1 MMLSAPVPFSACG
14 EKTKPYQGLRM
25 GRAIDLPGLGAA
37 RLGALALFAV
47 AASQPVLAQAALN
60 AGPAP
65 AETPAALPGAV
76 LAEAPSAPPALAQ
89 PPAAPVP
96 PGTPQCPPFTA
107 AAAPCIPALTPV
119 KLVIRAHLGSKIS
132 LSGQTFAIELAEPIV
147 VDGKELIPA
156 GTAGIGEVVHAKKSG
171 GSGAGGELILAA
183 RYLEFGG
190 RRMRLRSLN
199 FAVAGKDSYGT
210 VQSINV
216 ASAVAFP
223 ALSLIGFFIQ
233 GKGIDIPEGVEA
245 MAKTAEPFVL
255 DPPLAAPAA
264 TEAATTPVSPPPEQG
279 ATP

>member
-1 MMLSAPVPFSACG
+1 
-14 EKTKPYQGLRM
+14 M
-25 GRAIDLPGLGAA
+25 GRAIDRPGLGAA
-37 RLGALALFAV
+37 RIGAFALCFAV
-47 AASQPVLAQAALN
+47 IGAPVAAQQALDA
-60 AGPAP
+60 
-65 AETPAALPGAV
+65 
-76 LAEAPSAPPALAQ
+76 SPP
-89 PPAAPVP
+89 PPEIPAAPPVTPAPDLAAASLPVTPPP
-96 PGTPQCPPFTA
+96 PGTPQCPPSTA
-107 AAAPCIPALTPV
+107 DSAPCIPALTSV
-119 KLVIRAHLGSKIS
+119 NLVIRAHLGSKIS
-132 LSGQTFAIELAEPIV
+132 LSGQTFAIELAQPIV

-156 GTAGIGEVVHAKKSG
+156 GTTGMGEVVHAKKSG

-190 RRMRLRSLN
+190 HRMRLRSLN

-255 DPPLAAPAA
+255 DPPVAAPAA
-264 TEAATTPVSPPPEQG
+264 TAAAITPVSPPPEQG